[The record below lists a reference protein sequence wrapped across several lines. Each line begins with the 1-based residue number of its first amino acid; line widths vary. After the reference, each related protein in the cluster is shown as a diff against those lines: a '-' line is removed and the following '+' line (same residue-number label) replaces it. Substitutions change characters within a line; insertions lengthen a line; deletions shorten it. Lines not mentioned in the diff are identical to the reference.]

1 MILATTVEVA
11 MYRAGNSIKAPN
23 LIKNPMVIAT
33 ILYLM
38 VFITNTPYGL
48 T

>member
-1 MILATTVEVA
+1 
-11 MYRAGNSIKAPN
+11 MYRAEISINPAN

-33 ILYLM
+33 VLYLM